1 MLKITVVDGARKR
14 RVIVEG
20 ALVAPWADELATACE
35 EARTD
40 LLGREFIV
48 DLRGVTGISRD
59 GEKVLCQFLRHKIKV
74 ECGIFV
80 RELLRQL
87 ASDPRLSATNPGDA
101 ANDPDSNG

>member
-1 MLKITVVDGARKR
+1 MLKISVVDGARKR

-35 EARTD
+35 KARAD
-40 LLGREFIV
+40 LQGREIIV

-59 GEKVLCQFLRHKIKV
+59 GEKVLLQLIGYKIKV
-74 ECGIFV
+74 HCGIFV

-87 ASDPRLSATNPGDA
+87 ASDFQLSATNPGDGEKA
-101 ANDPDSNG
+101 PRSDG